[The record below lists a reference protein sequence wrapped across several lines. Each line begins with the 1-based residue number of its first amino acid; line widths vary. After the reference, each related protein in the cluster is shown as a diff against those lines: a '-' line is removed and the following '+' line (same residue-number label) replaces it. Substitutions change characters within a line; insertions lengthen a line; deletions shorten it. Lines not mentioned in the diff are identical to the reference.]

1 MNLECTIISLTV
13 KSHSSPLVA
22 TSKFTLKYERTND
35 CLVYYI
41 FIYKICVSLIA
52 DAMVGWL
59 P

>member
-52 DAMVGWL
+52 AAMVGW
-59 P
+59 